1 MSATHSKLNITL
13 IKVDKMLNRKF
24 KLGLLSS
31 SLAVVT
37 LATQVTHASTTL
49 RFHSGYAESRPE
61 AQHLNDFAAHVEKL
75 SGGELLIDVFHAGS
89 LGLSEPDVL
98 RILQRG
104 NVDMALLYGEYYTRD
119 APALAAVYAQ
129 GAITE
134 PEQHLE
140 ILPTIRE
147 IYEEGFSEWDIQT
160 IGGIVSPVFSVGI
173 HCKEPI
179 SSLEELERKAIR
191 VWSSQLVD
199 TFDRLDIS
207 AEVIPQNDMYM
218 ALQTGVVDCAYY
230 LSTVA
235 ETVSLHEV
243 AEYEAYLHPWAA
255 VPAMFGVSQNTWSRL
270 SDEHREVL
278 REAGE
283 HLWETTREAAVDPER
298 EQVARERR
306 KELGV
311 TILDDFSDEDVA
323 RFQEAALA
331 AWQQIAERAGDNG
344 TMIYATVMERL
355 QEIHD

>member
-1 MSATHSKLNITL
+1 M
-13 IKVDKMLNRKF
+13 
-24 KLGLLSS
+24 
-31 SLAVVT
+31 
-37 LATQVTHASTTL
+37 

-61 AQHLNDFAAHVEKL
+61 AQHLNDFAAYVDEL
-75 SGGELLIDVFHAGS
+75 SGGELKIDVFHAGS
-89 LGLSEPDVL
+89 LGLSEPDML
-98 RILQRG
+98 RVLQRG

-134 PEQHLE
+134 PGQHME
-140 ILPTIRE
+140 ILPIIRE
-147 IYEEGFSEWDIQT
+147 IYEEGFSKWGIQT

-179 SSLEELERKAIR
+179 NSLAQLERKAIR

-199 TFDRLDIS
+199 AFDRLSIS

-255 VPAMFGVSQNTWSRL
+255 VPAMFGVSQQTWGRL
-270 SDEHREVL
+270 SDDHRQVL
-278 REAGE
+278 IEAGE
-283 HLWETTREAAVDPER
+283 YMWEKTGDAAVDPVR
-298 EQVARERR
+298 EQAARERR
-306 KELGV
+306 ESLGV
-311 TILDDFSDEDVA
+311 TILDDFSEEDVS
-323 RFQEAALA
+323 RFQEAAMV
-331 AWQQIAERAGDNG
+331 AWQRIAERAGDEG
-344 TMIYATVMERL
+344 TRNYATVTEYL

>member
-1 MSATHSKLNITL
+1 
-13 IKVDKMLNRKF
+13 MLSRTF
-24 KLGLLSS
+24 KTGLLAS
-31 SLAVVT
+31 SLAAAA
-37 LATQVTHASTTL
+37 LAVQTAYASTTL

-61 AQHLNDFAAHVEKL
+61 AQHLNDFAAYVDEL
-75 SGGELLIDVFHAGS
+75 SDGELKIDIFHAGS
-89 LGLSEPDVL
+89 LGLSEPDIL
-98 RILQRG
+98 RVLQRG
-104 NVDMALLYGEYYTRD
+104 NVEMALLYGEYYTRD
-119 APALAAVYAQ
+119 APELAAVYAQ

-147 IYEEGFSEWDIQT
+147 IYEDGYGKWGIQT

-179 SSLEELERKAIR
+179 NSLEQLERKAVR

-199 TFDRLDIS
+199 AFDRLNIS

-243 AEYEAYLHPWAA
+243 AKYEAYLHPWAA
-255 VPAMFGVSQNTWSRL
+255 VPAMFGVSQRVWSRL
-270 SDEHREVL
+270 SDEHRQVL
-278 REAGE
+278 IEAGE
-283 HLWETTREAAVDPER
+283 YMWEKTRDAAVDPER
-298 EQVARERR
+298 ERAARERR
-306 KELGV
+306 ESLGV
-311 TILDDFSDEDVA
+311 VVLEDFSDEDV
-323 RFQEAALA
+323 RLFQEAAMA
-331 AWQQIAERAGDNG
+331 AWQRIAERAGDNG
-344 TMIYATVMERL
+344 AGIYATVTQRL